1 MAAPIADNR
10 ALLLKLEAVQEI
22 LHSLKRVMVAF
33 SGGVDSTLLARIA
46 RNLLGRSQ
54 VLAVIAD
61 SPSLGREDL
70 ADAQATA
77 EALDLVAAVVPTDEL
92 DRSDYRANQG
102 LRCYVCKGVLFDVMA
117 KIAENKG
124 YAHVLYGAIGSDV
137 ASERPGQRA
146 AAERGVRA
154 PLQEAGLDKEE
165 VRQLARFLGLPNW
178 DKPQNACLSSRVP
191 IGELVTAEKL
201 RQVEEAEAAV
211 RRLGFR
217 QVRVRHHGSSG
228 RLEVAVDELKRF
240 ESEPA
245 LRGQV
250 REAICRAGFSEAE
263 IDPRGYRSTGAAAGS
278 ML

>member
-1 MAAPIADNR
+1 MVAPIADNR

-22 LHSLKRVMVAF
+22 LHPLKRVMVAF
-33 SGGVDSTLLARIA
+33 SGGVDSTLLARIS

-77 EALDLVAAVVPTDEL
+77 EDLDLAVAVVPTDEL
-92 DRSDYRANQG
+92 ERSDYQANQG

-117 KIAENKG
+117 KIASDKG

-146 AAERGVRA
+146 AVERGVRA
-154 PLQEAGLDKEE
+154 PLQEAGLDKQD

-191 IGELVTAEKL
+191 RGEIVTADKL
-201 RQVEEAEAAV
+201 RQVEAAEAAV
-211 RRLGFR
+211 RQLGFK
-217 QVRVRHHGSSG
+217 QLRVRHHGSVG
-228 RLEVAVDELKRF
+228 RLEVAVDELTRF

-245 LRGQV
+245 LREQV
-250 REAICRAGFSEAE
+250 HKAICQAGFSEAE
-263 IDPRGYRSTGAAAGS
+263 IDPRGYRSTGAPAGS